1 MKKIIFSAILGYSF
15 LSNYVNGQSQ
25 FNRPIDERNINSI
38 VGGNNLVQGD
48 VNRATSNMN
57 FFELNKPSIYNKN
70 NFVSGNSLYNPIIS
84 KEQNDLLK
92 LLDVMKNLIKNNPK
106 LV

>member
-38 VGGNNLVQGD
+38 VGGNNLV
-48 VNRATSNMN
+48 
-57 FFELNKPSIYNKN
+57 
-70 NFVSGNSLYNPIIS
+70 
-84 KEQNDLLK
+84 
-92 LLDVMKNLIKNNPK
+92 
-106 LV
+106 